1 MPQIEKKTMSLPV
14 KLTDEEVRLRGV
26 ELAAVTQEINKVD
39 AQRKEVAKEYKDKLD
54 GLASKRDLL
63 ADAVNN
69 RVESRQVEV
78 YEVHSLG
85 DATAK
90 IYRADTNA
98 LVHSRALSE
107 SELKRAEE
115 EARQPRLNLGDE
127 EGEESTH

>member
-39 AQRKEVAKEYKDKLD
+39 EKRKEVAKEYKDKLD

-69 RVESRQVEV
+69 RVESRQVEI

-107 SELKRAEE
+107 SELKEAEE
-115 EARQPRLNLGDE
+115 KARQPRLPL
-127 EGEESTH
+127 GEEEESAH